1 MRTWQKWLYATLSGV
16 ALSGAAGLADESEQ
30 RIGELDQ
37 KIKIIER
44 KLELAEETAQ
54 NKAKEAPVLKAGKD
68 GFALS
73 SADSAF
79 VLRLRGY
86 IQVDGRFFFDDAGS
100 PGTDTF
106 LLRRVRPIFEGVLG
120 KDVDFRIMP
129 DFGGG
134 TTTLQDAYGGYTI
147 APELKLR
154 AGKFKAP
161 FGLERLQSATD
172 IRFVER
178 AHPTSLA
185 PNRDVGIQ
193 VHGDIRDGL
202 LQYAAGIFNGV
213 PDGGSGDFDTNNGK
227 DLIGRLFSE
236 PFKGR
241 DIPPLAGLGLGIAGS
256 YGDQNGSV
264 TAPGLPSFK
273 TIGQQTF
280 FSYRTST
287 NKADAVT
294 ADGARGRL
302 GPQAWYYWNAL
313 GVLAEYTVS
322 SQEISKGREQ
332 ATINNSAYQ
341 VAVSYILTG
350 EEASYKG
357 VDPRRPFNPAKGQW
371 GAWEVAARLSGLTI
385 DNAAFPTFADPTKS
399 AKSTSTW
406 GVDINWYPS
415 KNLKLVLDYE
425 QSSFDGGAVTGDRE
439 DEKIIFARA
448 QVSF

>member
-1 MRTWQKWLYATLSGV
+1 MRTWQKWLQVVLGST
-16 ALSGAAGLADESEQ
+16 ALIGMAAWADETEQ

-37 KIKIIER
+37 KVKIVER
-44 KLELAEETAQ
+44 KLALAEEAAQ
-54 NKAKEAPVLKAGKD
+54 SKAKEAPVLKAGKD

-73 SADSAF
+73 SADNAF

-86 IQVDGRFFFDDAGS
+86 IQVDGRFFLDDEGS

-134 TTTLQDAYGGYTI
+134 TTVLQDAYIGYTVWP
-147 APELKLR
+147 ALKLR

-193 VHGDIRDGL
+193 VHGDIHNGI
-202 LQYAAGIFNGV
+202 LQYAFGIFNGV
-213 PDGGSGDFDTNNGK
+213 PDGGSGDVDNNDGK
-227 DLIGRLFSE
+227 DLIGRLFTE

-241 DIPPLAGLGLGIAGS
+241 DVPPLAGLGLGIAGS
-256 YGDQNGSV
+256 YGDQHGSV
-264 TAPGLPSFK
+264 TAPALPSFK

-287 NKADAVT
+287 NKADAVI
-294 ADGARGRL
+294 ADGRRARL

-322 SQEISKGREQ
+322 SQEISKGKEN
-332 ATINNSAYQ
+332 ATLDNSAWQ
-341 VAVSYILTG
+341 VAVSYVLTG
-350 EEASYKG
+350 EEASFKG
-357 VDPRRPFNPAKGQW
+357 VNPRRPLNPAKGQW
-371 GAWEVAARLSGLTI
+371 GAWEVAARLSGLNV
-385 DNAAFPTFADPTKS
+385 DKAAFPTFADPKKS
-399 AKSTSTW
+399 AQATTTW
-406 GVDINWYPS
+406 GVDVNWYLS
-415 KNLKLVLDYE
+415 KNTKVAIDYE
-425 QSSFDGGAVTGDRE
+425 QSSFDDGAATGNRG
-439 DEKIIFARA
+439 DEKIIFVRT

>member
-1 MRTWQKWLYATLSGV
+1 MRTWRKWFYAALSGV
-16 ALSGAAGLADESEQ
+16 ALSGTVGLADETEQ
-30 RIGELDQ
+30 RIGELEQ
-37 KIKIIER
+37 KVKIVER
-44 KLELAEETAQ
+44 KLELAEEAAQ
-54 NKAKEAPVLKAGKD
+54 SKAKEAPVLKAGKD

-73 SADSAF
+73 SANGAY

-86 IQVDGRFFFDDAGS
+86 IQVDGRFFLEDAGD
-100 PGTDTF
+100 PPDTF
-106 LLRRVRPIFEGVLG
+106 LLRRVRPILEGILG

-154 AGKFKAP
+154 AGKFKSP

-193 VHGDIRDGL
+193 VHGDIRDSV
-202 LQYAAGIFNGV
+202 LQYALGIFNGV
-213 PDGGSGDFDTNNGK
+213 PDGGSGDVDNNDGK
-227 DLIGRLFSE
+227 DLIGRLFTE

-241 DIPPLAGLGLGIAGS
+241 DISPLTGLGLGIAGS
-256 YGDQNGSV
+256 YGNQHGSV
-264 TAPGLPSFK
+264 TAPALPSFK

-280 FSYRTST
+280 FAYRTST
-287 NKADAVT
+287 NQADAVI
-294 ADGARGRL
+294 ADGRRARL

-322 SQEISKGREQ
+322 SQEISKGNEN
-332 ATINNSAYQ
+332 ATLDNSAWQ

-350 EEASYKG
+350 EEASFKG
-357 VDPRRPFNPAKGQW
+357 VNPRRPLNPAKGQW
-371 GAWEVAARLSGLTI
+371 GAWEVAARLSGLNV
-385 DNAAFPTFADPTKS
+385 DKAAFPTFADPNKS
-399 AKSTSTW
+399 AQATTTW
-406 GVDINWYPS
+406 GVDVNWYLS
-415 KNLKLVLDYE
+415 KNTKVAIDYE
-425 QSSFDGGAVTGDRE
+425 QSSFDGGAATGNRE